1 MIVSLILRL
10 SILYLLFV
18 FVFAIQKP
26 LFMLFH
32 SDIYANATFTDFI
45 EVIYNGLP
53 LDNSMAGYLTIIPG
67 FLLIA
72 SQWVKKICVIQ
83 NISKVYFTIIAII
96 ISFALC
102 LDLVLYEYWGFRLD
116 MTPFFYFTTSP
127 EAAMAS
133 ATYLQIIIGLISV
146 TVIAISISWLL
157 NKSFTSKLK
166 YDFNYNTKTRIKNT
180 GILVLLIG
188 ALFIPIRGGFTV
200 ATMNLS
206 AVYYSQNQELNH
218 AAINPLFSFMYSAT
232 HQNNFSS
239 QFRYFDNDKATDIF
253 KEITSSSYS
262 SLPDSITCILKNK
275 RPDIYLIILES
286 FSSHLLKSL
295 NGREPIATHIDSLAT
310 TGILFS
316 NFYANGIRTDRGIPA
331 ILSGYPALPN
341 TSIMKYVDKTDNLPS
356 IARSL
361 KQNGW
366 ETTYYYGGDA
376 NFTNMHAYLVSS
388 GFRHIISDKDFPI
401 GERLSKWGVHDHLV
415 FNRCLNDIS
424 SCESSAPQFRVIQ
437 TSSSHEP
444 FEVPFKKLDNNRANA
459 FAYTDSCV
467 GDFTNHLKDIGKW
480 ENSLIILVPDHY
492 GAYPQKLHS
501 KIDRHRIPLIF
512 TGGAITNAMRIAT
525 TGSQIDIAATILS
538 QLDISHKEFIFSK
551 NLFKEHIPHYA
562 FITSPSMFGMVEN
575 DNYIIYDFDSDNIIE
590 TNGNNS
596 QHLLK
601 NSKAFVQKLYD
612 DIDNR

>member
-262 SLPDSITCILKNK
+262 SLADSITCILKNK

-538 QLDISHKEFIFSK
+538 QLGISHKEFIFSK